1 MNNKSRGYL
10 YVVCA
15 LYLAYLTYGII
26 TDYNGEIAAPLH
38 ELMCIAFAAVTIIVF
53 YLGIKHIKLSKAEQ
67 EKENASAGEDIH
79 NESDDTADDSDD
91 IENIEGIEETINVEE
106 DTNENS

>member
-26 TDYNGEIAAPLH
+26 TDYNGEIATGLH
-38 ELMCIAFAAVTIIVF
+38 ILMCVGFAAATIIIF
-53 YLGIKHIKLSKAEQ
+53 YLGVRHILKARQ
-67 EKENASAGEDIH
+67 EASQDNTSAGESITPESSDI
-79 NESDDTADDSDD
+79 
-91 IENIEGIEETINVEE
+91 IEDKIEGI
-106 DTNENS
+106 NENGNEEELQDENS